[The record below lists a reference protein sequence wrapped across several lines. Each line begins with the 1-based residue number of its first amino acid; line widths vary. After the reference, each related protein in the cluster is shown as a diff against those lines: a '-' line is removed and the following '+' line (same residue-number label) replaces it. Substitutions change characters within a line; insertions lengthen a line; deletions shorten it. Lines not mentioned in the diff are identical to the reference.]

1 MIGGASHMNILF
13 LSAQALGIVRLLL
26 AIYTMQRK
34 QMENIIVLECT
45 TNLLAA
51 VERALLGSLV
61 GSTVCFVAIAHTIL
75 IYLFRKKEQGL
86 PVLLSMLFVSLYTAI
101 PLLTNQGVEGILTLI
116 ASVLFAMG
124 IIQERSS
131 AFRLFKLPSVLMW
144 LIYDV
149 IIGAYASIFTDGLA
163 VSSAIV
169 GIVRLDRE
177 DWKSAFAKL
186 RKQ

>member
-1 MIGGASHMNILF
+1 MNYLF
-13 LSAQALGIVRLLL
+13 FVAQALGVVRLLL

-34 QMENIIVLECT
+34 KMENIIVLECT

-51 VERALLGSLV
+51 VERALLGSLA
-61 GSTVCFVAIAHTIL
+61 GASVCFVAIAHTIL
-75 IYLFRKKEQGL
+75 IYRFRKKDQSL
-86 PVLLSMLFVSLYTAI
+86 PVLLSMLFVSLYTAV

-144 LIYDV
+144 LIYDI

-163 VSSAIV
+163 VGSALV
-169 GIVRLDRE
+169 GMIRLDRD
-177 DWKSAFAKL
+177 DWRAAVRKL
-186 RKQ
+186 RKN